1 MIKLGSALF
10 YLGLGVVAAGFLLD
24 KAETLPLALRLVAPS
39 YVRASEGLTALQI
52 KGSLSPGET
61 GFIELESVFR
71 REAEAKGVGEQLSS
85 QPVLKFTRKTVTI
98 SFSDAR
104 AGEVIPVEIALASNK
119 VDWDL
124 SALRGRAEEL
134 KRTTL
139 VRFSTLIFALGI
151 AVTLAGRTLENRG
164 RRRSNASE
172 PAAPPPSD

>member
-104 AGEVIPVEIALASNK
+104 AGEVIPVEIASNK